1 MKFIRDLYYNI
12 KAIYTSIKNWYI
24 KNDVEDNTVEFK
36 HYHIKYIKLKN
47 LIKWFQDNDSENSN
61 HIESIVFL
69 YKQTKDKKLAR
80 FLNETIWGI
89 EKNTNIKL

>member
-1 MKFIRDLYYNI
+1 MRTIKELWYNI
-12 KAIYTSIKNWYI
+12 KAIYISIKNWYI

-36 HYHIKYIKLKN
+36 HYHIKYSKLDS
-47 LIKWFQDNDSENSN
+47 LIKWFSDNDSENLN
-61 HIESIVFL
+61 HIKSIVFL